1 LIRLRMRQIGMYVN
15 KITEQWEEK
24 KYNKQK
30 EEEIDEILMRDDSA

>member
-1 LIRLRMRQIGMYVN
+1 MYLN
-15 KITEQWEEK
+15 KFTEQWEEK